1 MAAVLDLT
9 ICCKRLLKTSS
20 MEKLMRTYGVTVKS
34 IYSIDNW
41 RWENQQAL
49 NGFHQITEALNTN
62 KIIIVE
68 LISPLFKDL
77 GIYIENENSA
87 FIYTVWINTEGYSE
101 LDCDFINS
109 ANSRFYSRI
118 YQMIFSL
125 NQLEPNVMKAAGI
138 GMETCFTYRENYL
151 EMIRDSRNFIV
162 WIVDEDM
169 KAEGILKGCRQTKW
183 MGFSLFEKSDSPRE

>member
-1 MAAVLDLT
+1 M
-9 ICCKRLLKTSS
+9 
-20 MEKLMRTYGVTVKS
+20 TVKS

-118 YQMIFSL
+118 SQMIFSL

-151 EMIRDSRNFIV
+151 EMIRGSRNFIV

-169 KAEGILKGCRQTKW
+169 KAE
-183 MGFSLFEKSDSPRE
+183 EREDAING